1 MNNENKVDKMRR
13 PGTRRLVQ
21 LYAAL
26 LYNANLKGFI
36 DGHIYTG
43 NLKATCVPG
52 FNCYSCP
59 GAIASCP
66 LGSLQ
71 NALNAAGHTAPWYVL
86 GILALFGVILGRTIC
101 GWICPLGLI
110 QELLHKIPTPKIRKS
125 HITRKLSYLK
135 YVFLAVFVV
144 AIPLIYGVGKGII
157 LPGFCKFI
165 CPAGTFEGA
174 VGLLQNPA
182 NATSFYQLGAV
193 FTNKWVIMLVIGLA
207 CVFCYRTFCRF
218 ICPLGAIYGFFN
230 RFALTGV
237 KVNPD
242 RCNGCGLCVMK
253 CQMDIKHVGDHECI
267 SCGKCIDTC
276 AQGAISLKC
285 GKITLKGPEIGKNAD
300 PEPVVQKRKKIG
312 RILWG
317 VAIAVLV
324 FAVCWFNFIEPAL
337 EKADEPAAAAV
348 VTEQAAVETGSAET
362 EAGPETA
369 VEATAETAS
378 ESSAKPEAAA
388 ETASESTAQAAAK
401 PATEPA
407 ANLPV
412 GSAEGN
418 LLPDFSTD
426 LLNGGDFRLSDH
438 RGHVVILNFWGT
450 TCAPCI
456 AELPDFEK
464 LKVAYPDVEILAIHA
479 KAGAKKAKDFL
490 ADKGW
495 DHLDFAT
502 DSKEKGIMTLLNVS
516 EALPSTIVLNPQGV
530 VTYHAQAPLSY
541 EKLEALYKQALAD
554 GQGKAA
560 GAVTEAAPE
569 AAPGTAAEP
578 AAETAAETKPTA
590 ETAAETAAEPAAETA
605 PESTAE
611 AAAKPA
617 AEPAANL
624 PVGSAEG
631 NLLPDFTTDLLNG
644 GDFKLSDH
652 RGHVVI
658 LNFWGTT
665 CAPCVEELPYYEK
678 LKVAYPDVEIL
689 AIHAKAGAKKAKDFL
704 ADKGWDHLDFAT
716 DSKEKGIMKLL
727 NVSEA
732 LPSTIVLNPQGVVTY
747 HAQAPL
753 NYEKLEALYKAALS
767 V

>member
-1 MNNENKVDKMRR
+1 MDKTMNNENKALANKKPENKREKMQR

-59 GAIASCP
+59 GAVASCP

-86 GILALFGVILGRTIC
+86 GILALFGAILGRTIC

-135 YVFLAVFVV
+135 YVFLAVFVI

-157 LPGFCKFI
+157 LPGFCKYI

-174 VGLLQNPA
+174 VGLLQNPV

-207 CVFCYRTFCRF
+207 CIFCYRTFCRF

-237 KVNPD
+237 KVNPE

-267 SCGKCIDTC
+267 SCGKCINTC

-300 PEPVVQKRKKIG
+300 PEPVIRKRKKIG
-312 RILWG
+312 RIIWG

-348 VTEQAAVETGSAET
+348 VTEQATVETGSTVT
-362 EAGPETA
+362 EAGSETKESGTEESEIKETKNSQA
-369 VEATAETAS
+369 V
-378 ESSAKPEAAA
+378 AAD
-388 ETASESTAQAAAK
+388 
-401 PATEPA
+401 
-407 ANLPV
+407 LPV

-426 LLNGGDFRLSDH
+426 LLNGSDFKLSDH

-464 LKVAYPDVEILAIHA
+464 LKVTYPDVEILAIHA
-479 KAGAKKAKDFL
+479 RAGAKKAKEFL
-490 ADKGW
+490 EDKGW

-502 DSKEKGIMTLLNVS
+502 DSKEKGIMSLLNVS

-541 EKLEALYKQALAD
+541 EKLEALYKAALAD
-554 GQGKAA
+554 DQGKAN
-560 GAVTEAAPE
+560 GAVIEAASE
-569 AAPGTAAEP
+569 A
-578 AAETAAETKPTA
+578 TA
-590 ETAAETAAEPAAETA
+590 EE
-605 PESTAE
+605 TAE
-611 AAAKPA
+611 AAPAAAPAAA

-631 NLLPDFTTDLLNG
+631 NLLPDFSTDLLNG

-665 CAPCVEELPYYEK
+665 CAPCIAELPDYEK

-689 AIHAKAGAKKAKDFL
+689 AIHAKAGAKKAKEFL
-704 ADKGWDHLDFAT
+704 EDKGWDHLDFAT

-753 NYEKLEALYKAALS
+753 SYEKLEALYKAALTDDQGK
-767 V
+767 

>member
-1 MNNENKVDKMRR
+1 MNHDNKVTEKKMQR

-43 NLKATCVPG
+43 NLKSVCVPG

-59 GAIASCP
+59 GAVASCP

-135 YVFLAVFVV
+135 YVFLAVFVI

-157 LPGFCKFI
+157 LPGFCKYI

-207 CVFCYRTFCRF
+207 CIFCYRTFCRF

-267 SCGKCIDTC
+267 SCGKCINTC

-300 PEPVVQKRKKIG
+300 PEPVIQKRKKTG
-312 RILWG
+312 RIVWG

-324 FAVCWFNFIEPAL
+324 FAVCWFNFIEPAM

-348 VTEQAAVETGSAET
+348 VTEQAPAESGKTEESA
-362 EAGPETA
+362 
-369 VEATAETAS
+369 
-378 ESSAKPEAAA
+378 AKPEETAA
-388 ETASESTAQAAAK
+388 ETKAGSETSESASEEAK
-401 PATEPA
+401 KPQTVA

-412 GSAEGN
+412 GSEVGN

-426 LLNGGDFRLSDH
+426 LLNGGDFKLSDH
-438 RGHVVILNFWGT
+438 RGQVVILNFWGT

-456 AELPDFEK
+456 AELPD
-464 LKVAYPDVEILAIHA
+464 
-479 KAGAKKAKDFL
+479 
-490 ADKGW
+490 
-495 DHLDFAT
+495 
-502 DSKEKGIMTLLNVS
+502 
-516 EALPSTIVLNPQGV
+516 
-530 VTYHAQAPLSY
+530 
-541 EKLEALYKQALAD
+541 
-554 GQGKAA
+554 
-560 GAVTEAAPE
+560 
-569 AAPGTAAEP
+569 
-578 AAETAAETKPTA
+578 
-590 ETAAETAAEPAAETA
+590 
-605 PESTAE
+605 
-611 AAAKPA
+611 
-617 AEPAANL
+617 
-624 PVGSAEG
+624 
-631 NLLPDFTTDLLNG
+631 
-644 GDFKLSDH
+644 
-652 RGHVVI
+652 
-658 LNFWGTT
+658 
-665 CAPCVEELPYYEK
+665 YEK

-689 AIHAKAGAKKAKDFL
+689 AIHAKAGAKKAKEFL
-704 ADKGWDHLDFAT
+704 EDKGWDHLDFAT

-753 NYEKLEALYKAALS
+753 SYEKLEALYKAALADDQGKADGAVAEAAPEAAAEAAPETTAEAAPEATPEPKTEPAANLPVGS
-767 V
+767 AEGNLLPDFTTDLLNGGDFKLSDHRGQVVILNFWGTTCAPCIAELPDYEKLKVAYPDIEILAIHAKAGAKKAKEFLEDKGWDHLDFATDSKEKGIMKLLNVSEALPSTIVLNPQGVVTYHAQAPLSYEKLEALYKAALADDQGK

>member
-1 MNNENKVDKMRR
+1 MDKTMNNENKALANKKPENKREKMQR

-59 GAIASCP
+59 GAVASCP

-86 GILALFGVILGRTIC
+86 GILALFGAILGRTIC

-135 YVFLAVFVV
+135 YVFLAVFVI

-157 LPGFCKFI
+157 LPGFCKYI

-174 VGLLQNPA
+174 VGLLQNPV

-207 CVFCYRTFCRF
+207 CIFCYRTFCRF

-237 KVNPD
+237 KVNPE

-267 SCGKCIDTC
+267 SCGKCINTC

-300 PEPVVQKRKKIG
+300 PEPVIRKRKKIG
-312 RILWG
+312 RIIWG

-348 VTEQAAVETGSAET
+348 VTEQATVETGSTVT
-362 EAGPETA
+362 EAG
-369 VEATAETAS
+369 S
-378 ESSAKPEAAA
+378 
-388 ETASESTAQAAAK
+388 
-401 PATEPA
+401 
-407 ANLPV
+407 
-412 GSAEGN
+412 
-418 LLPDFSTD
+418 
-426 LLNGGDFRLSDH
+426 
-438 RGHVVILNFWGT
+438 
-450 TCAPCI
+450 
-456 AELPDFEK
+456 
-464 LKVAYPDVEILAIHA
+464 
-479 KAGAKKAKDFL
+479 
-490 ADKGW
+490 
-495 DHLDFAT
+495 
-502 DSKEKGIMTLLNVS
+502 
-516 EALPSTIVLNPQGV
+516 
-530 VTYHAQAPLSY
+530 
-541 EKLEALYKQALAD
+541 
-554 GQGKAA
+554 
-560 GAVTEAAPE
+560 
-569 AAPGTAAEP
+569 
-578 AAETAAETKPTA
+578 ETKESGTEESEIK
-590 ETAAETAAEPAAETA
+590 ET
-605 PESTAE
+605 
-611 AAAKPA
+611 K
-617 AEPAANL
+617 
-624 PVGSAEG
+624 
-631 NLLPDFTTDLLNG
+631 
-644 GDFKLSDH
+644 
-652 RGHVVI
+652 
-658 LNFWGTT
+658 
-665 CAPCVEELPYYEK
+665 
-678 LKVAYPDVEIL
+678 
-689 AIHAKAGAKKAKDFL
+689 
-704 ADKGWDHLDFAT
+704 
-716 DSKEKGIMKLL
+716 
-727 NVSEA
+727 
-732 LPSTIVLNPQGVVTY
+732 
-747 HAQAPL
+747 
-753 NYEKLEALYKAALS
+753 
-767 V
+767 

>member
-1 MNNENKVDKMRR
+1 MNNENKALANKKPENKREKMQR

-26 LYNANLKGFI
+26 LYNATLKGFI

-59 GAIASCP
+59 GAVASCP

-86 GILALFGVILGRTIC
+86 GILALFGAILGRTIC

-135 YVFLAVFVV
+135 YVFLAVFVI

-157 LPGFCKFI
+157 LPGFCKYI

-174 VGLLQNPA
+174 VGLLQNPV

-207 CVFCYRTFCRF
+207 CIFCYRTFCRF

-237 KVNPD
+237 KVNPE

-267 SCGKCIDTC
+267 SCGKCINTC

-300 PEPVVQKRKKIG
+300 PEPVIRKRKKIG
-312 RILWG
+312 RIIWG

-348 VTEQAAVETGSAET
+348 VTEQATVETGSTVT
-362 EAGPETA
+362 EAGSETKESGTEESEIKETKSSQA
-369 VEATAETAS
+369 V
-378 ESSAKPEAAA
+378 AAD
-388 ETASESTAQAAAK
+388 
-401 PATEPA
+401 
-407 ANLPV
+407 LPV

-426 LLNGGDFRLSDH
+426 LLNGSDFKLSDH

-464 LKVAYPDVEILAIHA
+464 LKVTYPDVEILAIHA
-479 KAGAKKAKDFL
+479 RAGAKKAKEFL
-490 ADKGW
+490 EDKGW

-502 DSKEKGIMTLLNVS
+502 DSKEKGIMSLLNVS

-541 EKLEALYKQALAD
+541 EKLEALYKAALAD
-554 GQGKAA
+554 DQGKANS
-560 GAVTEAAPE
+560 AVTEAASE
-569 AAPGTAAEP
+569 A
-578 AAETAAETKPTA
+578 TA
-590 ETAAETAAEPAAETA
+590 EE
-605 PESTAE
+605 TAE
-611 AAAKPA
+611 AAPAAAPAAA

-631 NLLPDFTTDLLNG
+631 NLLPDFSTDLLNG

-665 CAPCVEELPYYEK
+665 CAPCIAELPDYEK

-689 AIHAKAGAKKAKDFL
+689 AIHAKAGAKKAKEFL
-704 ADKGWDHLDFAT
+704 EDKGWDHLDFAT

-732 LPSTIVLNPQGVVTY
+732 LPSTIVLNPQGFVTY
-747 HAQAPL
+747 HA
-753 NYEKLEALYKAALS
+753 
-767 V
+767 

>member
-1 MNNENKVDKMRR
+1 MNNENKSLDKKAVEKKAPENKREKMQR

-43 NLKATCVPG
+43 NLKSVCVPG

-59 GAIASCP
+59 GAVASCP

-135 YVFLAVFVV
+135 YVFLAVFVI

-157 LPGFCKFI
+157 LPGFCKYI

-207 CVFCYRTFCRF
+207 CIFCYRSFCRF

-242 RCNGCGLCVMK
+242 RCNSCGLCVMK

-276 AQGAISLKC
+276 ARGAISLKC

-312 RILWG
+312 RIVWG

-348 VTEQAAVETGSAET
+348 VTEQAPAESGTT
-362 EAGPETA
+362 EETA
-369 VEATAETAS
+369 
-378 ESSAKPEAAA
+378 AKPEDTVA
-388 ETASESTAQAAAK
+388 ETKTGSETAESAPEEAKKPQAA
-401 PATEPA
+401 A

-412 GSAEGN
+412 GSEVGN

-426 LLNGGDFRLSDH
+426 LLSGGDFKLSDH
-438 RGHVVILNFWGT
+438 RGQVVILNFWGT

-456 AELPDFEK
+456 AELPDYEK

-479 KAGAKKAKDFL
+479 KAGAKKAKEFL
-490 ADKGW
+490 EDKGW
-495 DHLDFAT
+495 DHLDFAN
-502 DSKEKGIMTLLNVS
+502 DSKEKGIMKLLNVS

-541 EKLEALYKQALAD
+541 EKLEALYKAALAD
-554 GQGKAA
+554 DQGKAD

-569 AAPGTAAEP
+569 AAAEAAPEATAEP
-578 AAETAAETKPTA
+578 AAEA
-590 ETAAETAAEPAAETA
+590 A
-605 PESTAE
+605 PEP
-611 AAAKPA
+611 AAKPA

-631 NLLPDFTTDLLNG
+631 NLLPDFSTDLLNG

-665 CAPCVEELPYYEK
+665 CAPCIAELPDYEK

-689 AIHAKAGAKKAKDFL
+689 AIHAKAGAKKAKEFL
-704 ADKGWDHLDFAT
+704 EDKGWDHLDFAN

-753 NYEKLEALYKAALS
+753 SYEKLEALYKAALADQ
-767 V
+767 